1 MVVIRAFTSQFDD
14 RTVTRS
20 LDDDAPPGLRHEF
33 IDAALH
39 VLEEAVHYNFDEVRL
54 YHIVSQM
61 LGEPPSAQPGGGY
74 RRAMSTAL
82 SRAALATRL

>member
-1 MVVIRAFTSQFDD
+1 
-14 RTVTRS
+14 
-20 LDDDAPPGLRHEF
+20 
-33 IDAALH
+33 
-39 VLEEAVHYNFDEVRL
+39 
-54 YHIVSQM
+54 VSQM